1 MIRFRGAVVAVFA
14 ILFAGSVFAALSP
27 KYADWAKG
35 PEQWLMTRDDW
46 KAWRNVKT
54 DEEAQQFIDLFWVR
68 RDPTVGTYRNEFK
81 EEFEGRVAYADAN
94 YKSEHGKRGSLTE
107 PGRVFILLGA
117 PHSAGGGARQ
127 SMMMMGGSESAP
139 VSAPAPSSGARG
151 INGIGDTGNKMN
163 GQLGATMVWEYDRP
177 GDLGLTGPAYFIEDI
192 TSHDFHY
199 DPQRSNV
206 GGALTTA
213 IGRAIKNPQ
222 LTAVPDWAVPPKLE
236 YKQLEYKQIEPNEV
250 EAKVTVAPASGT
262 TVIKQGGK
270 VVETVVQPAG
280 APGAH
285 DLTLIADSR
294 AIKPQADADP
304 FAGVVHKSSFTKN
317 DDIAFMFQYCRPAV
331 DAVRTKLKFA
341 ILLSG
346 KVGGEDVDIEVPE
359 DETTA
364 EPVKTMPGCS
374 IVRGAIPASSLQP
387 GSYSFT
393 IRVTDPATSQSYNL
407 AQDFKVE

>member
-1 MIRFRGAVVAVFA
+1 MRPLRFAVAMCALVVGASA
-14 ILFAGSVFAALSP
+14 FAALSP

-54 DEEAQQFIDLFWVR
+54 DEEAQQFIDLFWAR
-68 RDPTVGTYRNEFK
+68 RDPTVGTYRNEFR

-94 YKSEHGKRGSLTE
+94 YKSYRGKRGALTE

-117 PHSAGGGARQ
+117 PHSAGGGGRS
-127 SMMMMGGSESAP
+127 SMSMMGGETAQG
-139 VSAPAPSSGARG
+139 VSSGDSSGGRG
-151 INGIGDTGNKMN
+151 GPAGIADSGYKMT
-163 GQLGATMVWEYDRP
+163 GQLGAKMEWEYSRP
-177 GDLGLTGPAYFIEDI
+177 GDLGLTGSVYFIEDI

-206 GGALTTA
+206 GGALTTM
-213 IGRAIKNPQ
+213 IQKDLVNPS
-222 LTAVPDWAVPPKLE
+222 LTSVPEWSRPPKLE
-236 YKQLEYKQIEPNEV
+236 YKQVEPDQV
-250 EAKVTVAPASGT
+250 EEKVTTVAPAPGT
-262 TVIKQGGK
+262 TTIKQGGK
-270 VVETVVQPAG
+270 VVETIVQPAG

-304 FAGVVHKSSFTKN
+304 FGAVVHKASFTKN
-317 DDIAFMFQYCRPAV
+317 DDLAFMFQYCRPAV

-341 ILLSG
+341 ILISG
-346 KVGGEDVDIEVPE
+346 KVGGENVDIEVPE